1 MTVIE
6 DNVRPTLLRPPE
18 HDENKSLIE
27 NVLDVTELKV
37 LGLDIFTNTQPQWHP
52 PGARGI
58 YGGAVIAQCL
68 AAAQKTVPET
78 FLVHSCHCYFLLAG
92 SSETPILYH
101 VERVRDGRSYSTRTV
116 QARQKGACI
125 FTTTIS
131 FVREPTPDKKR
142 REVSHA
148 ASLPEGVSPP
158 SDDWDGEPEWARTGP
173 FQSHRIEVVGAK
185 DPEIKPQD
193 RKSRQW
199 MRSRHKISASGGP
212 QAHLAALA
220 YMSDSYFIGTVSRL
234 HGLWR
239 FPFSPEEV
247 PSLDE
252 KTQEQVKT
260 LCEFEGMGSDVEA
273 WKGRAQVGMLVSLDH
288 SIYFHEPR
296 AVKADE
302 WMFTDMESP
311 WAGDGRGVVTQKIFG
326 KDGALLATCFQE
338 NTFAV
343 YTPCAH
349 TVRQGKEECK
359 DSQSIT
365 GAMKKALKVGECQ
378 PDNFIKLVIDWCP
391 DCKTGFQEV
400 IRVLDVVPA
409 TYRGLWDPRLL
420 ERYWAIKSQR
430 RCLGPIDA
438 EVIGYDAFPTRDC
451 IEYRPLN
458 IDVPTSE
465 ENTWELHALE
475 TAVLL
480 LEPVSVLIEGQSYV
494 AAGEL
499 SVQIHLCKIAVR
511 ATAKKAYNFGHV
523 E

>member
-6 DNVRPTLLRPPE
+6 DHPRPTLLRPPE
-18 HDENKSLIE
+18 HDESKSLIE
-27 NVLDVTELKV
+27 NVLDVTEIKV
-37 LGLDIFTNTQPQWHP
+37 LGPDIFTNTQPQWHP

-92 SSETPILYH
+92 NSEIPILYH

-131 FVREPTPDKKR
+131 FVRETPPEKKR

-148 ASLPEGVSPP
+148 ASLPKDVSPP
-158 SDDWDGEPEWARTGP
+158 TDDWDGEPEWARTGP
-173 FQSHRIEVVGAK
+173 FQSHRIEVLGAQ
-185 DPEIKPQD
+185 DPNCKPQD

-199 MRSRHKISASGGP
+199 MRSRQKISAGGGH
-212 QAHLAALA
+212 QAHLNALA

-252 KTQEQVKT
+252 KTQEQVKS
-260 LCEFEGMGSDVEA
+260 LCEFEGMGSNVED

-288 SIYFHEPR
+288 SIYFHEPM

-302 WMFTDMESP
+302 WMFTEMESP

-338 NTFAV
+338 GV
-343 YTPCAH
+343 
-349 TVRQGKEECK
+349 VRLKQDGGEK
-359 DSQSIT
+359 
-365 GAMKKALKVGECQ
+365 GA
-378 PDNFIKLVIDWCP
+378 KL
-391 DCKTGFQEV
+391 
-400 IRVLDVVPA
+400 
-409 TYRGLWDPRLL
+409 
-420 ERYWAIKSQR
+420 
-430 RCLGPIDA
+430 
-438 EVIGYDAFPTRDC
+438 
-451 IEYRPLN
+451 
-458 IDVPTSE
+458 
-465 ENTWELHALE
+465 
-475 TAVLL
+475 
-480 LEPVSVLIEGQSYV
+480 
-494 AAGEL
+494 
-499 SVQIHLCKIAVR
+499 
-511 ATAKKAYNFGHV
+511 
-523 E
+523 